1 MKFQNIEIRG
11 YLILLLISMYVL
23 YSLFISEYFM
33 QLPSYLKEAIFIPL
47 FFVIFFDTLSNGIK
61 FRMTYPILFYAI
73 IIILYSIIGIINGAP
88 DVGAIRYYLF
98 PLTSYIIV
106 KYYLPYSFL
115 DKLIYFYFV
124 FYLLL
129 LITGYYQI
137 FVYKD
142 KFLTLFAQGI
152 LGEEFKTNRLYLFYS
167 VPTLAGTI
175 VGSLMML
182 FFLLGEY
189 KKWILLGIP
198 VLIFV
203 FSRSSIVALI
213 VAIGFYYIIKFRKNN
228 YLLILLIAISLLL
241 IYFTL
246 NLILTDDAFINRIDM
261 AKDIISYGINPLGK
275 GIGFVSVS
283 GFIKEVIVFDNDFLR
298 FIYEVGIIGSIS
310 FLLFVFS
317 VLKKNAIKEMA
328 TLILF
333 FFLLMYTG
341 EIHSMYPIPVIIYTS
356 FAIIARKNLLSK
368 KNISDEDNIYS

>member
-1 MKFQNIEIRG
+1 
-11 YLILLLISMYVL
+11 MYVL
-23 YSLFISEYFM
+23 YSLFLSEYFI

-47 FFVIFFDTLSNGIK
+47 IIVIFLDTLINGIK
-61 FRMTYPILFYAI
+61 LRITYPIFFYAI
-73 IIILYSIIGIINGAP
+73 IIILYSIIGVINGAP
-88 DVGAIRYYLF
+88 DIGAIRYYLF
-98 PLTSYIIV
+98 PLISYIIV
-106 KYYLPYSFL
+106 KYYFPYSFL

-142 KFLTLFAQGI
+142 KFLMLFAQGI
-152 LGEEFKTNRLYLFYS
+152 LAEEFKTNRLYLFYS

-228 YLLILLIAISLLL
+228 YLLIILTTISLLL

-246 NLILTDDAFINRIDM
+246 NLILTDDAFVIRLDKS
-261 AKDIISYGINPLGK
+261 KDVISHGINPLGK

-283 GFIKEVIVFDNDFLR
+283 SFIKEVIVFDNDFLR
-298 FIYEVGIIGSIS
+298 FMYEVGIIGLTS
-310 FLLFVFS
+310 FLLFIFS
-317 VLKKNAIKEMA
+317 VFKKNATKEMA

-333 FFLLMYTG
+333 FLLLMYTG

-356 FAIIARKNLLSK
+356 FAIISRKNLLSK
-368 KNISDEDNIYS
+368 KNISDEDSLYS